1 MDESS
6 LSLSDDALN
15 ELTMTLFES
24 ADEDKSGEITFDEL
38 VSELERH
45 PGVLENLTIR

>member
-6 LSLSDDALN
+6 LSLTDDALD

-24 ADEDKSGEITFDEL
+24 ADADNSGEITFEELMDEL
-38 VSELERH
+38 EKH
-45 PGVLENLTIR
+45 PGVVDNLTIR